1 MIVGVSCVSNR
12 DQEAQDDRSDHAA
25 ARSAQHATGKL
36 DNRHVEIVCAAS
48 VRVNVSVLYQFVDSA
63 NRLWPTN
70 VAPRRVFSPVG
81 QRVARSLPERW
92 PAVRSRGKHSQR
104 LKAINSRTGGAA
116 WSLPLLIGSGNGRQD
131 ARPCF
136 ARLPVAVLRNLR
148 LGRGSSRFW
157 LGLFCARCIRDARRS
172 L

>member
-1 MIVGVSCVSNR
+1 MAMPTSFPNMSVPGRGCTRCRACEDGPCSRCR
-12 DQEAQDDRSDHAA
+12 R
-25 ARSAQHATGKL
+25 RSARGDCLRGISAPQCQRTL
-36 DNRHVEIVCAAS
+36 PT
-48 VRVNVSVLYQFVDSA
+48 VDSA

-81 QRVARSLPERW
+81 QRVARSLSERW

-104 LKAINSRTGGAA
+104 FKAINSRTGGAA

-136 ARLPVAVLRNLR
+136 ARLPVALLRNLR